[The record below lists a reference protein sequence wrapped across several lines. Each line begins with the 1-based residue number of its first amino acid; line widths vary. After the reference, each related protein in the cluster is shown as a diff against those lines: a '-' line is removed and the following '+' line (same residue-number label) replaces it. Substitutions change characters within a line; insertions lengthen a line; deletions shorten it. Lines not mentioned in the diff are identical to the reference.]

1 MMETFDEVSLRN
13 GRRYRS
19 KIRQNKTGFVLH
31 AIADADLI
39 IGVWDCQEKRYVMK
53 SPRTGEWVPEK
64 YNAEL
69 MKFEPD
75 EDTGYEKQATE
86 TKNGE

>member
-1 MMETFDEVSLRN
+1 
-13 GRRYRS
+13 
-19 KIRQNKTGFVLH
+19 
-31 AIADADLI
+31 
-39 IGVWDCQEKRYVMK
+39 
-53 SPRTGEWVPEK
+53 VPEK

-86 TKNGE
+86 TKNGELT